1 MNYSEEASN
10 NNIRYLAKFLAL
22 NHFNASTVDLF
33 SKRSNQKEPVNEKDK
48 ENILSKIDELLNKV
62 VFKDNLTKKDIKHI
76 LDVQG
81 NGYIIKDQNKEEEG
95 EEKEDNKP
103 IIRLEESQNDKS
115 NHPSRNILVIGAGA
129 TFNAFEN
136 IPLAEHVID
145 LLKKKIMIGSADKIK
160 KKSDKIEGSENSTE
174 KTKEYISLDYLIR
187 FCEVYD
193 EIPDKGSDKKL
204 DNNYFK
210 SKDDQLGEEHFNEF
224 LWDQVQNKNIIN
236 ALPELAR
243 KFNNEVSKFN
253 QLKGEYGSKQLEFE
267 TFLNNL
273 AKIFTVEKVREAVQ
287 KIYDFKEGTTLFYSI
302 VAHLFKHRFIDIIIN
317 FNFDELLDTALEEEL
332 GERGFDKIL
341 SDGDCRTIKELA
353 PEGKLL
359 QPLYIKP
366 HGTAS
371 HKSTLRF
378 TKEHYHELPSDI
390 KHLITD
396 LIKNKE
402 ELNKNRTIN
411 LITAGFGMASIEFN
425 DILVRDSNRSD
436 NNKYNI
442 FALLYHKPRIDSE
455 KLEASIFKKVEN
467 YFKIFKGSKNP
478 PNIYPIAHNLYA
490 DDSNDNETI
499 TLEPIECKQCYC
511 SLGNTALI
519 LFREIQSYFN
529 ELYKPRDIDRHLLIN
544 HFFGNRT
551 FWNIAL
557 EEEMDCEEGCKD
569 KSDNLSY
576 YPKTYF
582 SSADY
587 FKDRIIIEAF
597 ANFSINVGKIDPM
610 LFMNG
615 RAGYFYSKYYEK
627 IKEANSEQPIA
638 LIKLLDIL
646 KIGNTKT
653 GNKNAL
659 GVRLIESLP
668 KEKPKANPFKAF
680 EFYFQQFFENVTGR
694 TDPQETLILSK
705 KMKEYI
711 NDGINKSETSKQL
724 LKKLFWKLIFSDNS
738 KIQPE
743 FRNHY
748 YHVFENYQYSDLIT
762 TNLMHDLHFY
772 LGLELDKSKD
782 EQKVNCICAVID
794 NGYQLARFLPFILQT
809 KKSKQFKIYLILQDH
824 FNGRKKYEYQRK
836 NALKTIVTASKNWE
850 IDENGNIKED
860 SSKERDKIFQEI
872 EEEGFIEIMFLP
884 IGDHNRHMTIFM
896 ELNEDELKSPVLKN
910 PVENIK
916 RAIYFYKKGL
926 SREINPISIW
936 DNTNHGHLWEIFKAY
951 SLKAIEYRKKLYDSN
966 LEWITNGNQNK

>member
-1 MNYSEEASN
+1 MKFSKEVSTT
-10 NNIRYLAKFLAL
+10 NIRYLAKFLAL

-33 SKRSNQKEPVNEKDK
+33 SKRSNQKTPYNEENK
-48 ENILSKIDELLNKV
+48 EEISSKIEELLNKV
-62 VFKDNLTKKDIKHI
+62 VFKNKLTESDLKHI
-76 LDVQG
+76 LDVKG
-81 NGYIIKDQNKEEEG
+81 KGFVIINKKNEEG
-95 EEKEDNKP
+95 SSEHDDNEL
-103 IIRLEESQNDKS
+103 IIELKESQKNKS
-115 NHPSRNILVIGAGA
+115 NHPSRNILIIGAGA
-129 TFNAFEN
+129 TFNSFEN
-136 IPLAEHVID
+136 IPLAEQVIE
-145 LLKKKIMIGSADKIK
+145 LLKKKIMIASVEDNVKL
-160 KKSDKIEGSENSTE
+160 DNEENPE
-174 KTKEYISLDYLIR
+174 KYISLDYLIR
-187 FCEVYD
+187 FYEVYD
-193 EIPDKGSDKKL
+193 EKPEGSGKETF
-204 DNNYFK
+204 DNDYFK
-210 SKDDQLGEEHFNEF
+210 SRDIKLSNKNFSKF
-224 LWDQVQNKNIIN
+224 LWDQVENKNIIS

-243 KFNNEVSKFN
+243 KFNDEVNKFN

-287 KIYDFKEGTTLFYSI
+287 QIYDFKEGTTLFYSI

-332 GERGFDKIL
+332 GEKGFDKIL

-390 KHLITD
+390 KKLITD

-402 ELNKNRTIN
+402 ERNKKRSIN

-425 DILVRDSNRSD
+425 DILFRDSNRNG
-436 NNKYNI
+436 NNRYNI
-442 FALLYHKPRIDSE
+442 FALIRHNPEMKSDELDN
-455 KLEASIFKKVEN
+455 SIYKKVN
-467 YFKIFKGSKNP
+467 HYFKIFKGSSNP
-478 PNIYPIAHNLYA
+478 PNIYPIAHNFYK
-490 DDSNDNETI
+490 DDSNDNNTI
-499 TLEPIECKQCYC
+499 TSEPIECKQCYC

-529 ELYKPRDIDRHLLIN
+529 DLYKPRDIDRHLLIN

-557 EEEMDCEEGCKD
+557 NQERDYEEGCKD
-569 KSDNLSY
+569 KSENLSY

-610 LFMNG
+610 LFMKSH
-615 RAGYFYSKYYEK
+615 AGYFYAKYYEK
-627 IKEANSEQPIA
+627 KKEKISEPKS
-638 LIKLLDIL
+638 LIKLLDEL
-646 KIGNTKT
+646 KIGQNESR
-653 GNKNAL
+653 NKNAL
-659 GVRLIESLP
+659 RIRFIQSLDRKTLNPYDAFKNYFDDFFDNAIKKDSES
-668 KEKPKANPFKAF
+668 
-680 EFYFQQFFENVTGR
+680 T
-694 TDPQETLILSK
+694 LSK
-705 KMKEYI
+705 TMRKYI
-711 NDGINKSETSKQL
+711 NEGINIKASSKKL
-724 LKKLFWKLIFSDNS
+724 LKELFWKLIFSDNS

-748 YHVFENYQYSDLIT
+748 YHIFENYQYSDLIT

-772 LGLELDKSKD
+772 LGLEMDKPEN
-782 EQKVNCICAVID
+782 EQKVNCICMVVD
-794 NGYQLARFLPFILQT
+794 NGYQLARFLPFIIERN
-809 KKSKQFKIYLILQDH
+809 KKNIDNFKIYLILQDH
-824 FNGRKKYEYQRK
+824 FNGKKNYEYQRK
-836 NALKTIVTASKNWE
+836 NALKTLAEASKKWN
-850 IDENGNIKED
+850 
-860 SSKERDKIFQEI
+860 RDKNGIITNESEKEQWNDI
-872 EEEGFIEIMFLP
+872 LKTLKKPGFIEIMFLP

-896 ELNEDELKSPVLKN
+896 QLNDKELRLPKKTPE
-910 PVENIK
+910 ENIK

-926 SREINPISIW
+926 SREINPISLW
-936 DNTNHGHLWEIFKAY
+936 DNTNHGHLWEIFKVY

-966 LEWITNGNQNK
+966 LEWITNGNQSQ